1 MKIIELKAYPT
12 SFPVPPENIVT
23 LGIGRAVRPLEKPGV
38 GVEVDEEFLV
48 KHPVIEG
55 PSYV

>member
-1 MKIIELKAYPT
+1 MKIVALAST
-12 SFPVPPENIVT
+12 SYR
-23 LGIGRAVRPLEKPGV
+23 LGPDGCVRPLEKPGI
-38 GVEVDEEFLV
+38 GVEVDERFLV